1 MERQGQPPTAPQDL
15 AGRLTEREAACVRL
29 AHEKRI
35 DLLEANLREASPIRF
50 ENPLTETA
58 RIQWRD
64 TTRGRVFQV
73 LMSPVVAIITIVL
86 VLLAPLSYLDDHRS
100 RWKER
105 RQMRAEIARLRNG
118 DGPLP
123 GTEYRTVEA
132 LWHACDIPE
141 MGLSHEAELEL
152 LGQWVEMLYDRE
164 TRESLDLVGRVV
176 RIQAE
181 RAAAAKKRSKDILVT
196 YMPVMS
202 VIVRDLSAELPPY
215 A

>member
-1 MERQGQPPTAPQDL
+1 MERQRQHLTEQQGE
-15 AGRLTEREAACVRL
+15 AGRLSAREIVCVRL
-29 AHEKRI
+29 AREKRI
-35 DLLEANLREASPIRF
+35 ELLEARLREPSPIRF
-50 ENPLTETA
+50 ENPLTEPA

-64 TTRGRVFQV
+64 TTRGRVRQI
-73 LMSPVVAIITIVL
+73 LMSPVIAILTIVL
-86 VLLAPLSYLDDHRS
+86 VLLAPFTYLADHRA
-100 RWKER
+100 RWIER
-105 RQMRAEIARLRNG
+105 RQMRAEIARLLSD

-123 GTEYRTVEA
+123 ETEYKTVEA

-164 TRESLDLVGRVV
+164 TRESLDLAGRVA
-176 RIQAE
+176 RIHAD
-181 RAAAAKKRSKDILVT
+181 RAASAKRRSKDILVT

-202 VIVRDLSAELPPY
+202 VVVRELSAELPPY